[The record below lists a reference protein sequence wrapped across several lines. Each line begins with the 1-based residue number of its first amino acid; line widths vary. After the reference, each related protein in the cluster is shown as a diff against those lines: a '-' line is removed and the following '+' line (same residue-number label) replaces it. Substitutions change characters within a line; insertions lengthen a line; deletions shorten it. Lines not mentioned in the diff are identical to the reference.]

1 MKIVVLTQYFPPE
14 IGAAPN
20 RLSALAQG
28 LTNAGHKVT
37 ILTAMPNY
45 PMGRYYPGYG
55 GLVRRENHNGSTV
68 IRTFIYPAQSAGMV
82 KRLLCYFSFVFSSV
96 ALGGLLLEEP
106 DYILTESPPLF
117 LGISGFLLSRWKR
130 ARWIFNV
137 SDLWPESVVRLGA
150 LKPGL
155 ALRLSEWLEAFYY
168 RHAWLVSGQ
177 SSEIVQNIKKRF
189 PSVPTFYLPNGVDT
203 QKFRPDCGTPEARA
217 LLSSRPGCVVLYA
230 GLHGL
235 AQGLEQIIEAAD
247 QLRDDSS
254 ISFVLVGDGPVKRA
268 LVTEAEARGLT
279 NIKFLDP
286 VPQDQVPALV
296 AAADIVLVPLKMH
309 IPGAVPSKLYEAMSS
324 GRALVAIASGE
335 AADIVSRNKV
345 GVVVA
350 PGDTQGL
357 TRSLLDL
364 ARNLSYR
371 EQLGAQARRAAIAQ
385 FDRSVSI
392 TRFVRYLEEQLRAV
406 SPSRLGMRVQ
416 NDSGPSLAT
425 NQYDQSQGS
434 ESRSA

>member
-1 MKIVVLTQYFPPE
+1 MKIVVHTQYFPPE

-20 RLSALAQG
+20 RLSALVQG
-28 LTNAGHKVT
+28 LTSAGHEVT
-37 ILTAMPNY
+37 VLTAMPNY
-45 PMGRYYPGYG
+45 PMGRYYPGYR
-55 GLVRRENHNGSTV
+55 GLVRRENHSGSAV
-68 IRTFIYPAQSAGMV
+68 VRTFIYPAQSAGLV
-82 KRLLCYFSFVFSSV
+82 KRLLCYFSFVFSSLI
-96 ALGGLLLEEP
+96 LGGFLLDEP

-137 SDLWPESVVRLGA
+137 SDLWPESAVRLGV

-168 RHAWLVSGQ
+168 RRAWLVSGQ
-177 SSEIVQNIKKRF
+177 SSEIVQNIKNRF
-189 PSVPTFYLPNGVDT
+189 PRVPTFYLPNGVDT
-203 QKFRPDCGTPEARA
+203 HRFRPDCATPETRA
-217 LLSSRPGCVVLYA
+217 LLKSKPGCVVLYA

-247 QLRDDSS
+247 RLQGDTS

-279 NIKFLDP
+279 NIKFLDA
-286 VPQDQVPALV
+286 VPQDQMPALV
-296 AAADIVLVPLKMH
+296 AAADIVVVPLKLH

-371 EQLGAQARRAAIAQ
+371 EELGARAREAATTQ

-392 TRFVRYLEEQLRAV
+392 TRFVRYLEEQLEAV
-406 SPSRLGMRVQ
+406 PLSRLGMRVQ
-416 NDSGPSLAT
+416 IDSRSNLAT
-425 NQYDQSQGS
+425 NQYDQSQSS

>member
-28 LTNAGHKVT
+28 LTSAGHKVT
-37 ILTAMPNY
+37 VLTAMPNY

-96 ALGGLLLEEP
+96 ALGGLLLDAP

-203 QKFRPDCGTPEARA
+203 QKFRPDCGTPETRA
-217 LLSSRPGCVVLYA
+217 LLSSKPGCVVLYA

-350 PGDTQGL
+350 PGDTQGF